1 MEKQQLSPTTIA
13 DILATKQRLRRG
25 GISSLDE
32 PSSPEGPP
40 QTVELPT
47 SVQPGP
53 LLWEGELPQTNI
65 DVRIPRVKYDYDKLA
80 RRLGNAVGAGVA
92 QEYQTLEDT
101 DIQQEKRKV

>member
-32 PSSPEGPP
+32 PSPPEGPP

-53 LLWEGELPQTNI
+53 LVWEGELPRP
-65 DVRIPRVKYDYDKLA
+65 DVDTPGNKYDYDKLA

-92 QEYQTLEDT
+92 QEYQSLEDT
-101 DIQQEKRKV
+101 DIQQENRKV